1 LSRRHPALRLTDA
14 VGVFALIAVAFTA
27 AAALALGLPAAPA
40 WAHSGDGLA
49 QPVVDQV
56 SPLPPGI
63 TVQVAYS
70 VNYELL
76 VGDRTAQAIT
86 FLADSGEPFLRIG
99 PAGVEGNFASPT
111 FYASNAPEG
120 LSRFPDQAKPGPDVP
135 PDWRKISAQPE
146 WGWYD
151 HRLHPTVSYVPPA
164 IIRAAKP
171 AVLGPWR
178 IPFRVGDGAGQ
189 PGEVKGRFEFR
200 PPTGSYTMVQ
210 QSSPSPADGVKIQ
223 VVPSATVPAVFVENL
238 GPETVLVLGRDGEP
252 FARIGPKIT
261 EVNLK
266 SPTWAEIEQARG
278 HDPPA
283 EADSAAAP
291 QWQAVSDTPRWSWPE
306 FRAAAPG
313 ADPPAAVVKAGRA
326 VTVKTWSIPY
336 LIADRRAAVAGVT
349 RWVPIAAL
357 RRQAAGASGGSGGG
371 GRPLPAYAALAAAAA
386 GLAAGGW
393 LLTSKVRSRSRTAA
407 KGEPWTS

>member
-1 LSRRHPALRLTDA
+1 LIRRPALA
-14 VGVFALIAVAFTA
+14 VV
-27 AAALALGLPAAPA
+27 AAALAVGLAVGPAAAPA
-40 WAHSGDGLA
+40 AAHSGDGLT
-49 QPVVDQV
+49 QPVIDEV

-76 VGDRTAQAIT
+76 VGNKTPQVIA

-99 PAGVEGNFASPT
+99 PAGVEGNFNSPT

-120 LSRFPDQAKPGPDVP
+120 LSRPPDRAKPGPDVP
-135 PDWRKISAQPE
+135 PAWQKISAQPE

-164 IIRAAKP
+164 IIRANKR
-171 AVLGPWR
+171 AVLGTWR
-178 IPFRVGDGAGQ
+178 IPFRVEAPGGPGQ

-210 QSSPSPADGVKIQ
+210 QSTPTPADGVKIQ

-238 GPETVLVLGRDGEP
+238 GAAPVVFLGRDGEP
-252 FARIGPKIT
+252 FARIGPKVT
-261 EVNLK
+261 EVNVK

-283 EADSAAAP
+283 EVDSAAAP
-291 QWQAVSDTPRWSWPE
+291 QWQQVADTPRWTWPE
-306 FRAAAPG
+306 FRAAAPK
-313 ADPPAAVVKAGRA
+313 ADPPAAVVEAGKA
-326 VTVKTWSIPY
+326 VTVRKWSIPY
-336 LIADRRAAVAGVT
+336 VIADRRATVDGVT

-357 RRQAAGASGGSGGG
+357 RRQAAGGSGPSGGG
-371 GRPLPAYAALAAAAA
+371 GRSLGAWAALAAAVAA
-386 GLAAGGW
+386 LGAGGW
-393 LLTSKVRSRSRTAA
+393 LVTSKVRSRRAVEVEA
-407 KGEPWTS
+407 GQQ

>member
-1 LSRRHPALRLTDA
+1 LTRRRLA
-14 VGVFALIAVAFTA
+14 VRLAGAAAVIAV
-27 AAALALGLPAAPA
+27 AAALAVGPAAAPA
-40 WAHSGDGLA
+40 SAHSGDGLT
-49 QPVVDQV
+49 QPVLDQV

-76 VGDRTAQAIT
+76 VGNPTPQAIT

-120 LSRFPDQAKPGPDVP
+120 LSQFPPEAKPGSEVTPV
-135 PDWRKISAQPE
+135 WRKISAQPE

-151 HRLHPTVSYVPPA
+151 HRLHPTVTYVPPA
-164 IIRAAKP
+164 IIRAGKP
-171 AVLGPWR
+171 AVLGTWR
-178 IPFRVGDGAGQ
+178 IPFRTGDGPGQ

-210 QSSPSPADGVKIQ
+210 QSAANPAEGVKIQ
-223 VVPSATVPAVFVENL
+223 VLPSATVPAVFVENL
-238 GPETVLVLGRDGEP
+238 RPDPVVILGRDGEP

-261 EVNLK
+261 EVNLR
-266 SPTWAEIEQARG
+266 SPTWAEMQALG

-283 EADSAAAP
+283 EADSAAPP
-291 QWQAVSDTPRWSWPE
+291 QWHQVADTPRWSWPE
-306 FRAAAPG
+306 LRAAAPK
-313 ADPPAAVVKAGRA
+313 ADPPAAVVKAGKA
-326 VTVKTWSIPY
+326 VTVRNWSIPY
-336 LIADRRAAVAGVT
+336 LIADRRASVAGVT
-349 RWVPIAAL
+349 RWVPIADL
-357 RRQAAGASGGSGGG
+357 RRQAAGGPGGSGGD
-371 GRPLPAYAALAAAAA
+371 GRPLGLYAALAAAAA
-386 GLAAGGW
+386 LGGGGW
-393 LLTSKVRSRSRTAA
+393 LVTSKVRSRSRTAV

>member
-1 LSRRHPALRLTDA
+1 MTRHRAPLLLT
-14 VGVFALIAVAFTA
+14 LAVAA
-27 AAALALGLPAAPA
+27 AAALTVGPVATPAS
-40 WAHSGDGLA
+40 AHGGDGLT
-49 QPVVDQV
+49 QPVIDQL

-63 TVQVAYS
+63 TIQVAYS
-70 VNYELL
+70 VNYEML
-76 VGDRTAQAIT
+76 VGNRTPQVIT

-120 LSRFPDQAKPGPDVP
+120 LSQFPPEAKPGPGVTP
-135 PDWRKISAQPE
+135 SWRKISAQPE

-164 IIRAAKP
+164 IVKANQP
-171 AVLGPWR
+171 AVLGTWR

-210 QSSPSPADGVKIQ
+210 HSPPNPADGVKIQ

-238 GPETVLVLGRDGEP
+238 GTDPVVVLGRDGEP

-261 EVNLK
+261 EVNLR
-266 SPTWAEIEQARG
+266 SPTWAEIEQSLG

-283 EADSAAAP
+283 EADPAAGP

-306 FRAAAPG
+306 FRAAAPK
-313 ADPPAAVVKAGRA
+313 ADPPAAVVKAGKA
-326 VTVKTWSIPY
+326 VTVKNWSIPY
-336 LIADRRAAVAGVT
+336 LIADRRAAVDGVT
-349 RWVPIAAL
+349 RGVPIATL
-357 RRQAAGASGGSGGG
+357 RRQAAGGSSGGG
-371 GRPLPAYAALAAAAA
+371 RSLGAYAALAAAAA
-386 GLAAGGW
+386 ALGAGGW
-393 LLTSKVRSRSRTAA
+393 LLTSKVRSRTRTAA